1 MRGSGGYAG
10 GGIRKD
16 VRNDAKESRG
26 YSGPYSHLS
35 RSVSMQSAVR
45 GSTLPPHYVAPCV
58 GVAPSAL
65 SAPSA
70 QSALELQM
78 LRLRELVLQSETR
91 ENVVIETREVREAVD
106 KVSQETADDII
117 IESSTAESSPSEHPA
132 PDPNQSQPILSLD
145 LHFFDGKVETAVSWI
160 MPDILR
166 VKNIDPEVK
175 RYGISQLRD
184 RITSFPFQI
193 PEAIQSFDV
202 LSSSHAASNTDPITN
217 VNAYD
222 LLYILYERVVL
233 DGKEDCMDTLITQLS
248 DMQTGM
254 CVQGRVTRL
263 LQVIVMFDN
272 FV

>member
-1 MRGSGGYAG
+1 MRGSGRGYAG

-16 VRNDAKESRG
+16 VKDARG
-26 YSGPYSHLS
+26 YTGPYSHLARVAS
-35 RSVSMQSAVR
+35 VRSIPQSA
-45 GSTLPPHYVAPCV
+45 PIPQHV
-58 GVAPSAL
+58 GVTPV
-65 SAPSA
+65 SAPSPL
-70 QSALELQM
+70 SSMELQM
-78 LRLRELVLQSETR
+78 LRLRELVIQSEMPRDTLQASPL
-91 ENVVIETREVREAVD
+91 ETSRSNE
-106 KVSQETADDII
+106 DII
-117 IESSTAESSPSEHPA
+117 IEPNSAESTPSEHPVL
-132 PDPNQSQPILSLD
+132 DPQESQHVLSLD

-160 MPDILR
+160 MPDIVR

-175 RYGISQLRD
+175 KYGISQLRE
-184 RITSFPFQI
+184 RITAFPFQI
-193 PEAIQSFDV
+193 PEAIQSYDI
-202 LSSSHAASNTDPITN
+202 LSSSPDSSNTDPITN